1 MNDTSEEGFLG
12 RWSRRKRVGEQPAR
26 DEAATARPDSDG
38 ADPADPATEAQEEAR
53 QLQLAANRE
62 AAEAVDIEAIT
73 YESDLSVFFKEG
85 VPALVKQAAMRKM
98 WRSDPVFANVDGLN
112 DYDQDFNVID
122 KVLTEFKSAWQ
133 VGRGYSVPEDVEGEP
148 DGDPAGAGDTVADA
162 DAPEDGE
169 IVADPPEGTT
179 DPDRIDEADSEDDPV
194 ISDDAVT
201 ESAPGRLPEAATA
214 NLSENR
220 EPPEAE
226 TARAELPEDVRPTV
240 SLRRRMA
247 FFEDD
252 PKT

>member
-1 MNDTSEEGFLG
+1 MNDTPEEGFLG
-12 RWSRRKRVGEQPAR
+12 RWSRRKRFADDSAQ
-26 DEAATARPDSDG
+26 DEAATAPPAPEG
-38 ADPADPATEAQEEAR
+38 ADPSDPADPAAQAREQAR

-85 VPALVKQAAMRKM
+85 VPALLKQAAMRKM

-133 VGRGYSVPEDVEGEP
+133 VGQGYRVPEDLEAEP
-148 DGDPAGAGDTVADA
+148 DGDPADAEVAEADVSGDGEAVADPAEEAAEADADQIADSGSEDDMPVADA
-162 DAPEDGE
+162 AAAEPVPVHQTRMVHETDDGDAPAAE
-169 IVADPPEGTT
+169 IPE
-179 DPDRIDEADSEDDPV
+179 V
-194 ISDDAVT
+194 
-201 ESAPGRLPEAATA
+201 
-214 NLSENR
+214 
-220 EPPEAE
+220 
-226 TARAELPEDVRPTV
+226 VRPSV

>member
-1 MNDTSEEGFLG
+1 MNDSSEEGFLD
-12 RWSRRKRVGEQPAR
+12 RWSRRKRSGDEPTE
-26 DEAATARPDSDG
+26 DEAATMQPDPE
-38 ADPADPATEAQEEAR
+38 DPDAQALEQAR

-85 VPALVKQAAMRKM
+85 VPALLKQAAMRKM

-133 VGRGYSVPEDVEGEP
+133 VGQGYRVPEDLEP
-148 DGDPAGAGDTVADA
+148 TAEGDPNEADDAVAEA
-162 DAPEDGE
+162 DAPDGE
-169 IVADPPEGTT
+169 GAVSNASEEGAEADTDQIADRGRDEGPPAADYFEAGPV
-179 DPDRIDEADSEDDPV
+179 PDREIPTGRETDNGDDRGPQ
-194 ISDDAVT
+194 
-201 ESAPGRLPEAATA
+201 SAE
-214 NLSENR
+214 E
-220 EPPEAE
+220 
-226 TARAELPEDVRPTV
+226 VRPSV

-252 PKT
+252 PKA